1 MNPIPVIKNIKS
13 CAHTPFNGI
22 LEESS
27 FGVTLNE
34 VFFPINAK
42 TADLINIGLDINVR
56 DIFRITGII
65 DFSTL

>member
-1 MNPIPVIKNIKS
+1 MSFKALVLFGS
-13 CAHTPFNGI
+13 STD
-22 LEESS
+22 LLESS

-56 DIFRITGII
+56 DIFQILSGKRGIRY
-65 DFSTL
+65 LL